1 MSEAVHKVTMPK
13 WGLSMQEGTV
23 VAWLVDEGTEIA
35 AGDEIVEIETEK
47 LNNVFEAPAGGV
59 LRRQVAGV
67 GTTVPV
73 GGLIAV
79 IGDSNAEDAAINAL
93 VAQFEADFVPEIAAA
108 EGPTPQQAEISGRR
122 INYLV
127 MGDGDATPLIL
138 IHGFGGDLTTW
149 MFNQAAL
156 AESRPVIALD
166 LPGHGSSDKTV
177 GAGDVPAFAEIV
189 RGLLDELAID
199 HAHVAGHSL
208 GGAVS
213 LELALADPGRIASLT
228 LLAPAVSVARST
240 ATISPASSLPTG
252 RKAAK
257 AVLGHLVHD
266 PALVSRD
273 MVENLLRYKRTDGV
287 DAALDKIAGAV
298 FDADGQAVSYDGRLG
313 EVAMPI
319 LCLWG
324 AGDAIIPSGH
334 TAALPETAEIHV
346 LDGAG
351 HLVQMEQAS
360 AVNGFINAFVA
371 ASE

>member
-47 LNNVFEAPAGGV
+47 LNNVFEAPVGGV

-73 GGLIAV
+73 GGLIGV
-79 IGDSNAEDAAINAL
+79 IADSDAADAAIESL
-93 VAQFEADFVPEIAAA
+93 VVQFEVDFVPEEAAA
-108 EGPTPQQAEISGRR
+108 AGPAPQQVEIGGRR

-127 MGDGDATPLIL
+127 IGDGGATPLLL

-149 MFNQAAL
+149 MFNQTAL
-156 AESRPVIALD
+156 AEARPVIALD
-166 LPGHGSSDKTV
+166 LPGHGASDKDV
-177 GAGDVPAFAEIV
+177 GAGDVPAFADV
-189 RGLLDELAID
+189 VLGLMNDLAVD
-199 HAHVAGHSL
+199 RAHLAGHSL
-208 GGAVS
+208 GGAVA
-213 LELALADPGRIASLT
+213 LEMALANPGRIASLT
-228 LLAPAVSVARST
+228 LLAPAGLGREIDGDYIAGFIAADR
-240 ATISPASSLPTG
+240 

-257 AVLGHLVHD
+257 EVLGRLVHD

-273 MVENLLRYKRTDGV
+273 MIENLLRYKRTDGV
-287 DAALDKIAGAV
+287 GEALVKIASVV
-298 FDADGQAVSYDGRLG
+298 FDAGGQAVSYDGRLG
-313 EVAMPI
+313 EVAAPI

-324 AGDAIIPSGH
+324 AGDAIIPSTH
-334 TAALPETAEIHV
+334 AAALPESAELHV

-360 AVNGFINAFVA
+360 AVNGLINAFVA

>member
-228 LLAPAVSVARST
+228 LLAPAGLGREINGDYIAGFIAADR
-240 ATISPASSLPTG
+240 

>member
-23 VAWLVDEGTEIA
+23 VAWLVDEGVEVA

-47 LNNVFEAPAGGV
+47 LNNVFEAPVGGV

-67 GTTVPV
+67 GTTLPI

-79 IGDSNAEDAAINAL
+79 IADSGAEDAAIDAL
-93 VAQFEADFVPEIAAA
+93 VARFEVEFVPEAAA
-108 EGPTPQQAEISGRR
+108 EGPVPQQMKVGGRR

-127 MGDGDATPLIL
+127 MGDGDATPLVL
-138 IHGFGGDLTTW
+138 IHGFGSDLSTW

-156 AESRPVIALD
+156 AEARPVIALD
-166 LPGHGSSDKTV
+166 LPGHGASDKNV
-177 GAGDVPAFAEIV
+177 GAGDVPAFAEV
-189 RGLLDELAID
+189 VLGLLDDLAIAR
-199 HAHVAGHSL
+199 AHLAGHSL
-208 GGAVS
+208 GGAVA

-228 LLAPAVSVARST
+228 LLAPAGLGREIDGDYIAGFIAADR
-240 ATISPASSLPTG
+240 

-257 AVLGHLVHD
+257 EVLGRLVHD

-287 DAALDKIAGAV
+287 GEALNKIAAAV
-298 FDADGQAVSYDGRLG
+298 FDDGGQAISYSGRLG
-313 EVAMPI
+313 DVAAPI

-324 AGDAIIPSGH
+324 AGDAIIPPEH
-334 TAALPETAEIHV
+334 AAALPDSAEVHV
-346 LDGAG
+346 IDGAG

-360 AVNGFINAFVA
+360 AVNGFIGTFLA
-371 ASE
+371 ASD

>member
-23 VAWLVDEGTEIA
+23 VAWLVDEGTTVA
-35 AGDEIVEIETEK
+35 PGDEIVEIETEK
-47 LNNVFEAPAGGV
+47 LNNVFEAPVGGV

-73 GGLIAV
+73 GGLIGV
-79 IGDSNAEDAAINAL
+79 IGDSEVADAVIESL
-93 VAQFEADFVPEIAAA
+93 VAQFDVDFVPEVAAA
-108 EGPTPQQAEISGRR
+108 EGPAPQQVEIGGRR
-122 INYLV
+122 INYLA
-127 MGDGDATPLIL
+127 MGNGAATPLIL

-156 AESRPVIALD
+156 AEVRPVIALD
-166 LPGHGSSDKTV
+166 LPGHGASDKQV

-189 RGLLDELAID
+189 RGLLDDLAID
-199 HAHVAGHSL
+199 RAHLAGHSL
-208 GGAVS
+208 GGAVA

-228 LLAPAVSVARST
+228 LLAPAGLGREIDGDYIAGFIAADR
-240 ATISPASSLPTG
+240 

-257 AVLGHLVHD
+257 EVLGGLVHD

-287 DAALDKIAGAV
+287 GEALSKIAGTV
-298 FDADGQAVSYDGRLG
+298 FDTGGQTFSYDDRLDS
-313 EVAMPI
+313 VVVPI

-324 AGDAIIPSGH
+324 ADDTIIPPQHAGV
-334 TAALPETAEIHV
+334 LPVSAEVHV

-371 ASE
+371 AAD